1 MSPPVI
7 QILIAIVVV
16 LIVLWV
22 LHRVSQ
28 WTKKGGGFFV
38 TVYEWDYGLRYVNG
52 KFDRVLDAGRYF
64 KWPPSARHDVFM
76 LRRTERFETTHPV
89 DATSKDGLV
98 FRMAISVGY
107 RVTDPRQAHEQ
118 EHLEKIRM
126 AANKAVVGLAGG
138 HNLQQLLSERAA
150 ADIALKALIQPVI
163 CGCEITAATIYAII
177 LPPEVR
183 RLFTEIERAK
193 LEGLAALER
202 ARGENASLRSLANA
216 AGMLKDNPALM
227 NLRLLQSMATGK
239 SQLTVVL
246 GKDGTA
252 ISGEA
257 AAGA

>member
-1 MSPPVI
+1 MNPPVI
-7 QILIAIVVV
+7 QIVVAIVAV

-22 LHRVSQ
+22 LHRVTQ
-28 WTKKGGGFFV
+28 WAKKGGGFFV

-64 KWPPSARHDVFM
+64 KWPPTARHDVFM
-76 LRRTERFETTHPV
+76 LRRTERFETTPPV

-98 FRMAISVGY
+98 FRMAISAGY
-107 RVTDPRQAHEQ
+107 RVTDPRQAYEGD
-118 EHLEKIRM
+118 HLEKIRM
-126 AANKAVVGLAGG
+126 AANNAVVRLAAA

-150 ADIALKALIQPVI
+150 ADVALKALIEPAI
-163 CGCEITAATIYAII
+163 CGCEITAATIHALI

-202 ARGENASLRSLANA
+202 ARGENAALRSLANA
-216 AGMLKDNPALM
+216 ASVLKGNPALM

-239 SQLTVVL
+239 GQLTIVL
-246 GKDGTA
+246 GKDGIATA
-252 ISGEA
+252 GDAVASG
-257 AAGA
+257 

>member
-1 MSPPVI
+1 MNPPVI
-7 QILIAIVVV
+7 QIAVAIVAL
-16 LIVLWV
+16 LIGLWV

-28 WTKKGGGFFV
+28 WAKKRGGSFV

-64 KWPPSARHDVFM
+64 KWPPTARHDVFM
-76 LRRTERFETTHPV
+76 LRRTERFETTQPV

-107 RVTDPRQAHEQ
+107 RVTNPRQAHEGD
-118 EHLEKIRM
+118 HLEKIRM
-126 AANKAVVGLAGG
+126 AANNAVVRLAAA

-150 ADIALKALIQPVI
+150 ADTALKALIEPAI
-163 CGCEITAATIYAII
+163 CGCEITAATIYAIV

-202 ARGENASLRSLANA
+202 ARGENAALRSLANA
-216 AGMLKDNPALM
+216 AGMLKGNPELM

-239 SQLTVVL
+239 GQLTVVL
-246 GKDGTA
+246 GKDGLAAT
-252 ISGEA
+252 GDA
-257 AAGA
+257 AASD